1 MITELKTKLLKVEA
15 QLNEKMKLLSF
26 GFSGSNQTAT
36 SIKKGNEKEPKES

>member
-15 QLNEKMKLLSF
+15 QLNEKMKLL